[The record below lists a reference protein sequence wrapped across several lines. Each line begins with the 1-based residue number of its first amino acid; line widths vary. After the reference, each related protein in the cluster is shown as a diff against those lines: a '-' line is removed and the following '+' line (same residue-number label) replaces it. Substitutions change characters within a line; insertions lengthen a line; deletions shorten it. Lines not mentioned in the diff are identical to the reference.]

1 MVTEV
6 APVVT
11 TVSVDELP
19 CAIEDGLAVKLTIVG
34 AGPWLTVTVAVAVAS
49 PAAFVAVTV

>member
-1 MVTEV
+1 MATEV

-19 CAIEDGLAVKLTIVG
+19 VAIEDGLAVKDVIVG
-34 AGPWLTVTVAVAVAS
+34 IVPWFTVTVAVAVTC
-49 PAAFVAVTV
+49 PVAFVAVTV